1 MQISNFDSDFLNVI
15 SGFPQGS
22 IAASILFNGF
32 ANIFFFYFIEIANAQ
47 NFADDDTLNVAT
59 MTRRFLI
66 QRSFNP

>member
-32 ANIFFFYFIEIANAQ
+32 ANIFFF
-47 NFADDDTLNVAT
+47 TLLKLQ
-59 MTRRFLI
+59 MPRILQMMI
-66 QRSFNP
+66 H